1 MPPRLNVWAACRA
14 LSIRPRPLSAR
25 PPLRCAAV
33 PVRTFADSTNTT
45 NTTPAVPASKLPEG
59 YEDVLDSL
67 HGSAPKSPAQPQEPE
82 AALQQEPEP
91 EALKPE
97 LQPEPESQA
106 ETNESEHADN
116 VLQALDKLKMI
127 SYGLNPFD
135 PAVEGHKYGLPQLPL
150 PSPMHMKHRYD
161 DVVVQ
166 LTKLIMRDGKLSKAQ
181 RLTKDNARRQDMAM
195 ILNYLRT
202 SPPPKINPSKPLMPG
217 SPPAAHLPLDPITYI
232 TIAIDSVAPLVRVR
246 ALAGAAGGGKALDI
260 PVPLAARQRRRMAF
274 QWILDVVEKK
284 PSKGSGRGMFPTRVA
299 EEIVAVVEGR
309 SGVWD
314 KRFLLHKQATSA
326 RANLNYKA
334 PPRRH

>member
-1 MPPRLNVWAACRA
+1 MPPRLKVWAACRA

-59 YEDVLDSL
+59 YED
-67 HGSAPKSPAQPQEPE
+67 
-82 AALQQEPEP
+82 
-91 EALKPE
+91 
-97 LQPEPESQA
+97 PEPESQA
-106 ETNESEHADN
+106 KKNESEHDDN

-181 RLTKDNARRQDMAM
+181 RDMAM